1 MVEGI
6 DIRIKTEVPIAS
18 SEHGMDVKKPLT
30 FGAALE
36 RFLFTG
42 VGGSESDGKG
52 GDCGVGINIGD
63 AAGCEWGMSPRPRR
77 KAAEVGE
84 AKRRCLEVG
93 SVDGKQVVRKG
104 VVRSGFVDSFRKTST
119 GIVNLPRRKT
129 KTASRTTSTIIT
141 TSTKVTKPTSGNSGA
156 AKSSEPRTLRSPFS
170 TKIPEHHLEP
180 LLAHPAPLLDI
191 LDPSLLLIF
200 IGTNPGLLT
209 AYTGH
214 TYSSPTNS
222 FWKLLHAS
230 KLTLTENG
238 LPLQATED
246 RTLPKRFLLGNTN
259 IVERASRSQE
269 DLSREEMVLG
279 AGRAVK
285 KIGRWR
291 PEGVCVVGKGVWEAF
306 VGWGRKMRLER
317 GKSGFSGAPVAGRGF
332 SWGWQV
338 DKEGR
343 ELRMGVGDGGNSES
357 ESKVEE
363 EEGGFPER
371 SWLVKSERTVPPPP
385 KYEGP
390 WEGARVYVVP
400 STSGLVTMPF
410 TKKLEIWEGVG
421 EWVGKRRE
429 ERGFTCS

>member
-1 MVEGI
+1 MI
-6 DIRIKTEVPIAS
+6 D
-18 SEHGMDVKKPLT
+18 
-30 FGAALE
+30 
-36 RFLFTG
+36 
-42 VGGSESDGKG
+42 
-52 GDCGVGINIGD
+52 NI
-63 AAGCEWGMSPRPRR
+63 SPNR
-77 KAAEVGE
+77 G
-84 AKRRCLEVG
+84 
-93 SVDGKQVVRKG
+93 
-104 VVRSGFVDSFRKTST
+104 
-119 GIVNLPRRKT
+119 RRKT
-129 KTASRTTSTIIT
+129 KTASPTALTIIT
-141 TSTKVTKPTSGNSGA
+141 TSAKVTKPTSGNNSST
-156 AKSSEPRTLRSPFS
+156 KSSEPRALLRSPFS
-170 TKIPEHHLEP
+170 TKIPERHLEP
-180 LLAHPAPLLDI
+180 LLVHPAPLLDI
-191 LDPSLLLIF
+191 LAPSLLLIF

-230 KLTLTENG
+230 KLTPTENG

-291 PEGVCVVGKGVWEAF
+291 PEAVCVVGKGVWEAF
-306 VGWGRKMRLER
+306 VGWGRKMRLE
-317 GKSGFSGAPVAGRGF
+317 SGESGI
-332 SWGWQV
+332 
-338 DKEGR
+338 
-343 ELRMGVGDGGNSES
+343 
-357 ESKVEE
+357 
-363 EEGGFPER
+363 
-371 SWLVKSERTVPPPP
+371 WLVQTERIEPPQP

-421 EWVGKRRE
+421 EWVGRRRE
-429 ERGFTCS
+429 DRGFTCS